1 MRNKNRYI
9 STTITPMAKN
19 LGSMV
24 TNFEELLPIYSNLW
38 SNGLA
43 RSCDKLIHY
52 ISTIMVPMVT
62 KLDRMA
68 TSVE

>member
-1 MRNKNRYI
+1 
-9 STTITPMAKN
+9 MAKN

-24 TNFEELLPIYSNLW
+24 TNFDELLTIYSNLW

-52 ISTIMVPMVT
+52 ISTIMAPMVT

>member
-1 MRNKNRYI
+1 
-9 STTITPMAKN
+9 MAKN

-52 ISTIMVPMVT
+52 ISTIMVPVVT